1 MLSAG
6 TLPGSVD
13 YKVVYTF
20 NTSREVWFFIAD
32 DFGSFRVVV
41 VLLQMIQT
49 I

>member
-1 MLSAG
+1 MLSSG

-13 YKVVYTF
+13 YEVVYAF

-32 DFGSFRVVV
+32 EVGSFRVVV

-49 I
+49 V